1 MAATTFT
8 LEVATPEKLVLK
20 ADCTDA
26 QIPAAN
32 GMIGVLPQ
40 HAPLLSEL
48 ASGVVSYKTGAETHR
63 VVIHGGWV
71 EVQPDYV
78 RVLTNAAER
87 PNEIDAKRA
96 EEALKRAKTRVE
108 QLAGNVDISR
118 ALVALKRAQ
127 ARLEATKG

>member
-1 MAATTFT
+1 MAGIFT

-20 ADCTDA
+20 ADCTEA
-26 QIPAAN
+26 QIPAA
-32 GMIGVLPQ
+32 GGAIGILPS

-48 ASGVVSYKTGAETHR
+48 ASGVVSYRTGSETHR

-108 QLAGNVDISR
+108 KLAGNVDVGR
-118 ALVALKRAQ
+118 ALNALKRAQ
-127 ARLEATKG
+127 ARVEASKG

>member
-1 MAATTFT
+1 MAGTFT

-20 ADCTDA
+20 ADCTEA

-32 GMIGVLPQ
+32 GMIGVLPL

-48 ASGVVSYKTGAETHR
+48 ASGVVSYRTGSETHR

-71 EVQPDYV
+71 EVQPDSV
-78 RVLTNAAER
+78 RVLTNAAEK

-96 EEALKRAKTRVE
+96 EEAMKRAKTRVE
-108 QLAGNVDISR
+108 QLAGNVDVAR
-118 ALVALKRAQ
+118 ALNALKRAQ
-127 ARLEATKG
+127 ARMDAAKG

>member
-1 MAATTFT
+1 MATFT

-20 ADCTDA
+20 ADCTEA
-26 QIPAAN
+26 QIPAEN

-48 ASGVVSYKTGAETHR
+48 SSGSVVYKTGNETHR

-78 RVLTNAAER
+78 RVLTSAAER
-87 PNEIDAKRA
+87 PNDIDVKRA
-96 EEALKRAKTRVE
+96 EEAMKRAKTRVE
-108 QLAGNVDISR
+108 QLAGNVDVGR
-118 ALVALKRAQ
+118 ALIALKRAQ
-127 ARLEATKG
+127 ARVEAAKK